1 MLGIMLAER
10 TKNSQFLPTRPPRYC
25 TENEGTPFTAAL
37 AISIF
42 CCRRHNALML
52 EARLAKDCER

>member
-25 TENEGTPFTAAL
+25 TENEGTPFTA
-37 AISIF
+37 
-42 CCRRHNALML
+42 
-52 EARLAKDCER
+52 RLSDIHFLLPSP